1 MIQIYSGS
9 TETIHSYILHTY
21 TTANDIVISGSDEFA
36 LPFLLIRNAIPILKK
51 RLGKEAVQTVL
62 EDYKL
67 LTTILYKD
75 ENHSSIDQQKY
86 TRVTASLHSNITH
99 SRVAKDTL
107 IRNSSEI
114 LSKLLT
120 ENQLQLIIS
129 DIRQL
134 DTGSIDIL
142 RHLYHVSSDIAPAI
156 VIGYNPNWGETIFEE
171 EIGVSWYRSV
181 DSVTVFQAFI
191 NAFKAKATQIKTL
204 ENEDVA
210 TFKPATKATL
220 VFDEEDEALEWNV
233 FQKVI
238 AEPQQVTSQEAVQI
252 YSGIEKCFRLF
263 DF

>member
-171 EIGVSWYRSV
+171 EAAPPPSTLERTLTSEKGGGRRCPQKPSTRNATICILSAARGV
-181 DSVTVFQAFI
+181 DTVSPKKLGRPNMLTQ
-191 NAFKAKATQIKTL
+191 KQIK
-204 ENEDVA
+204 EDWAYLGMLILPSWAARAMDKKVA
-210 TFKPATKATL
+210 C
-220 VFDEEDEALEWNV
+220 
-233 FQKVI
+233 
-238 AEPQQVTSQEAVQI
+238 S
-252 YSGIEKCFRLF
+252 RH
-263 DF
+263 